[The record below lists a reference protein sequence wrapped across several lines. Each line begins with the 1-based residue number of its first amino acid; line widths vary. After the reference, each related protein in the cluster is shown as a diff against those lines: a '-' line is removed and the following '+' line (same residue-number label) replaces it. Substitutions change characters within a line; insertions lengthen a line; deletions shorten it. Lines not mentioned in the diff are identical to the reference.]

1 MENKDR
7 DIEELYARLDDLKER
22 ADRGDVGISA
32 FLTPRELHY
41 AESYLS
47 RNKAKFLSFGGY
59 NGAERKTVYLLPEY
73 MDSVESP
80 DEMTEYG
87 YDANISVIEAKGSG
101 FEKLSH
107 RSFMGSLLG
116 LGLERSV
123 IGDIIMTDEY
133 TALVFCDSSIADF
146 LLLSWQKAGRD
157 KIKLLRVSLPKDF
170 APSRKYA
177 QMTDTVASPR
187 LDCVVGALCSLSRE
201 KARAAVESVLIELD
215 YECEERADR
224 EVKAPCLISV
234 RGYGKFRL
242 LSVEDKTKKGRYRL
256 VGEKFL

>member
-1 MENKDR
+1 MENR
-7 DIEELYARLDDLKER
+7 ETEELYARLDDLKER

-41 AESYLS
+41 AESYLG
-47 RNKAKFLSFGGY
+47 RKKIDFLSFGGY
-59 NGAERKTVYLLPEY
+59 DDAERKMVYILPEY
-73 MDSVESP
+73 MEGVDNT
-80 DEMTEYG
+80 DALTEYG
-87 YDANISVIEAKGSG
+87 YSTNISVLEAKGSG

-107 RSFMGSLLG
+107 RTFMGSLLG

-123 IGDIIMTDEY
+123 IGDIVMTDEH
-133 TALVFCDSSIADF
+133 TALVFCDSSIAEF
-146 LLLSWQKAGRD
+146 LLASWQKAGRD
-157 KIKLLRVSLPKDF
+157 KIKLSKVCLPKGF

-177 QMTDTVASPR
+177 PINDTVASPR

-201 KARAAVESVLIELD
+201 KARVAVESGTVELD

-224 EVKAPCLISV
+224 EVRTPCLISV
-234 RGYGKFRL
+234 RGYGKFKV
-242 LSVEDKTKKGRYRL
+242 LSLEDKTKKGRYRL